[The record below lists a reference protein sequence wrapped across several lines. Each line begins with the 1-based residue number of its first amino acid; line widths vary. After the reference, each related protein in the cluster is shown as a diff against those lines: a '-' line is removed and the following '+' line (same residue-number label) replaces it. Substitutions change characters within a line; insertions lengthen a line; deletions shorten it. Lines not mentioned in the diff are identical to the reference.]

1 MSRNGGKMADF
12 LQSGLVFTN
21 ENCIGCN
28 KCISS
33 CPVLTANVAADCGD
47 GQKIYVDGTKCVG
60 CGACF
65 DSCEHSARE
74 FRDDTEQ
81 FFADLA
87 AGEKIS
93 VLWAPAFAANYPG
106 QYRQIL
112 GGLKKSGVNRI
123 ISVSFGAD
131 ITTWGYVKYISEH
144 HFTGGISQPC
154 PAIVNYIEHY
164 IPELIPKLVP
174 VHSPMMCAAIYAK
187 KYLHLTDRL
196 AFISPCIA
204 KKSEIDDPNTY
215 GYVNYNVTFDHLAK
229 YVKEHHIMAEPAPNE
244 IEYGLGS
251 IYPMPGGLKENVY
264 WFCGEDVFIRQI
276 EGEKHA
282 YHFLEDYKERV
293 LHNKSL
299 PFMVDAL
306 NCAQGCI
313 YGTGIE
319 EDKAKGDDILYELQR
334 IREASKSGSRRSA
347 WDRGGTPAKRLK
359 NLNRQ
364 FSHLNLN
371 DFIREYTDKSAGNKL
386 RVPGEKELADIFK
399 DMNKDTKQKR
409 EINCSACGYSTCR
422 EMAAAI
428 YNECN
433 NKSSCIHY
441 VKDLAEAEKATAE
454 LLSAEMEEQSRKVSE
469 QSERIASMVAGA
481 NDQFSSL
488 KDSIAE
494 MTCGN
499 TSNAEETSN
508 ISMAMGDV
516 VSFCEGMKDSFA
528 RINELLVQ
536 LGENNENITSV
547 ASQTNLLSLNA
558 SIEAARAGEA
568 GRGFAVV
575 ASEIKTL
582 SESSRSTAQDSQ
594 RNKEEIVTAMDAL
607 NGEAEKLMQIVDDV
621 NGRITNLAASTE
633 EIAASTD
640 MVNEITNDLKE
651 KFDMIART

>member
-1 MSRNGGKMADF
+1 
-12 LQSGLVFTN
+12 
-21 ENCIGCN
+21 
-28 KCISS
+28 
-33 CPVLTANVAADCGD
+33 
-47 GQKIYVDGTKCVG
+47 
-60 CGACF
+60 
-65 DSCEHSARE
+65 
-74 FRDDTEQ
+74 
-81 FFADLA
+81 
-87 AGEKIS
+87 
-93 VLWAPAFAANYPG
+93 
-106 QYRQIL
+106 
-112 GGLKKSGVNRI
+112 
-123 ISVSFGAD
+123 
-131 ITTWGYVKYISEH
+131 
-144 HFTGGISQPC
+144 
-154 PAIVNYIEHY
+154 
-164 IPELIPKLVP
+164 
-174 VHSPMMCAAIYAK
+174 MMCAAIYAK

-229 YVKEHHIMAEPAPNE
+229 YAEKHRIMADPAPNE

-293 LHNKSL
+293 LHNKTL

-306 NCAQGCI
+306 NCSQGCI
-313 YGTGIE
+313 YGSGIE
-319 EDKAKGDDILYELQR
+319 EGKAREDDILYELQR

-347 WDRGGTPAKRLK
+347 WARGGTPAKRLK

-364 FSHLNLN
+364 FSQLDLK
-371 DFIREYTDKSAGNKL
+371 DFIRQYTDKSAGNKL
-386 RVPGEKELADIFK
+386 KVPGERELADIFK
-399 DMNKDTKQKR
+399 DMHKTTKAKT

-422 EMAAAI
+422 EMATAI
-428 YNECN
+428 FNECN

-441 VKDLAEAEKATAE
+441 VKDLAEEEKEIAERV
-454 LLSAEMEEQSRKVSE
+454 SGEMEEQSRKIRE

-488 KDSIAE
+488 KDYIAE

-508 ISMAMGDV
+508 ISIAMGNV
-516 VSFCEGMKDSFA
+516 VAFCEGMKDSFA
-528 RINELLVQ
+528 RINDLLVQ
-536 LGENNENITSV
+536 LGKNNENITSV

-558 SIEAARAGEA
+558 SIEAARAGEV

-607 NGEAEKLMQIVDDV
+607 SSEAEKLMEIVDEV
-621 NGRITNLAASTE
+621 NRRITTLAASTE

-640 MVNEITNDLKE
+640 MVNEVTNDLKE
-651 KFDMIART
+651 KFNTIAES

>member
-1 MSRNGGKMADF
+1 MADF

-65 DSCEHSARE
+65 DSCEHNARE
-74 FRDDTEQ
+74 FRDDTER

-93 VLWAPAFAANYPG
+93 ILWAPAFAANYPG
-106 QYRQIL
+106 QYQRIL
-112 GGLKKSGVNRI
+112 GGLKRLGANRI

-187 KYLHLTDRL
+187 KYLHLTDKL

-215 GYVNYNVTFDHLAK
+215 GYIHYNVTFDHLAK
-229 YVKEHHIMAEPAPNE
+229 YAEKHNIMADPAPNE

-313 YGTGIE
+313 YGTGVE
-319 EDKAKGDDILYELQR
+319 EEKTKGDDILYELQR
-334 IREASKSGSRRSA
+334 IKEASKNKNQRSA
-347 WDRGGTPAKRLK
+347 WAKGATPAKRLK

-371 DFIREYTDKSAGNKL
+371 DFIRQYTDKSAGNRV
-386 RVPGEKELADIFK
+386 RVPDERELADIFG
-399 DMNKDTKQKR
+399 DMNKITSDKT

-422 EMAAAI
+422 DMAVAI
-428 YNECN
+428 FNECN
-433 NKSSCIHY
+433 NKTSCIHY
-441 VKDLAEAEKATAE
+441 VKDLAEEEKACVEQMSEE
-454 LLSAEMEEQSRKVSE
+454 LEKQSRKVSE
-469 QSERIASMVAGA
+469 KNERIASMVAGA
-481 NDQFSSL
+481 NGQFSSL

-494 MTCGN
+494 MAKGN
-499 TSNAEETSN
+499 SSNAEETGN
-508 ISMAMGDV
+508 ISAAMADV
-516 VSFCEGMKDSFA
+516 VSFCENIKDSFQK
-528 RINELLVQ
+528 INGLLVQ

-575 ASEIKTL
+575 ASEIKNL
-582 SESSRSTAQDSQ
+582 SESSHSTAQDSQ
-594 RNKEEIVTAMDAL
+594 RNKEEIVVAIDVL
-607 NGEAEKLMQIVDDV
+607 NNEAEKLIKIVDEV
-621 NGRITNLAASTE
+621 NGRITTLAASTE
-633 EIAASTD
+633 EIAASTEA
-640 MVNEITNDLKE
+640 VNEITSDLKA
-651 KFDMIART
+651 KFEAITEA

>member
-1 MSRNGGKMADF
+1 MADF

-65 DSCEHSARE
+65 DSCEHNARE
-74 FRDDTEQ
+74 FRDDTER

-93 VLWAPAFAANYPG
+93 ILWAPAFAANYPG
-106 QYRQIL
+106 QYQRIL
-112 GGLKKSGVNRI
+112 GGLKRLGANRI

-187 KYLHLTDRL
+187 KYLHLTDKL

-215 GYVNYNVTFDHLAK
+215 GYIHYNVTFDHLAK
-229 YVKEHHIMAEPAPNE
+229 YAEKHNIMADPAPNE

-313 YGTGIE
+313 YGTGVE
-319 EDKAKGDDILYELQR
+319 EEKTKDDDILYELQR
-334 IREASKSGSRRSA
+334 IKEASKNKNQRSA
-347 WDRGGTPAKRLK
+347 WAKGATPAKRLK

-371 DFIREYTDKSAGNKL
+371 DFIRQYTDKSAGNRV
-386 RVPGEKELADIFK
+386 RVPGERELADIFG
-399 DMNKDTKQKR
+399 DMNKITSDKT
-409 EINCSACGYSTCR
+409 EINCSACGYNTCR
-422 EMAAAI
+422 DMAVAI
-428 YNECN
+428 FNECN
-433 NKSSCIHY
+433 NKTSCIHY
-441 VKDLAEAEKATAE
+441 VKDLAEEEKACVE
-454 LLSAEMEEQSRKVSE
+454 QMSEEMEKQSRKVSE
-469 QSERIASMVAGA
+469 KNERIASMVAGA
-481 NDQFSSL
+481 NGQFSSL

-494 MTCGN
+494 MAKGN
-499 TSNAEETSN
+499 SSNAEETGN
-508 ISMAMGDV
+508 ISAAMADV
-516 VSFCEGMKDSFA
+516 VSFCENIKDSFK

-575 ASEIKTL
+575 ASEIKNL
-582 SESSRSTAQDSQ
+582 SESSHSTAQDSQ
-594 RNKEEIVTAMDAL
+594 RNKEEIVVAIDAL
-607 NGEAEKLMQIVDDV
+607 NGEAEKLIKIVDDV
-621 NGRITNLAASTE
+621 NGRITTLAASTE
-633 EIAASTD
+633 EIAASTEA
-640 MVNEITNDLKE
+640 VNEITSDLKA
-651 KFDMIART
+651 KFEAITEA